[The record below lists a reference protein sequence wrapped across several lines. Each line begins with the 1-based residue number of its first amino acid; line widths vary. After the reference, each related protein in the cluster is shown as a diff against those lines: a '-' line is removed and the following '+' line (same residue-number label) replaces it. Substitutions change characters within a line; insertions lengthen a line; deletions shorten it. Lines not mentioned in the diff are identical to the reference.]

1 MAQELSQKD
10 LMYLTDHLD
19 IEKQH
24 VQKFQEAA
32 NQTTDPQCKRMYQ
45 DIANMHQRH
54 FDTLNQHITKGSSMT
69 SWKS

>member
-1 MAQELSQKD
+1 MSQQLSQKD

-32 NQTTDPQCKRMYQ
+32 SQTTDPQCKQMYQ

-54 FDTLNQHITKGSSMT
+54 FDTLSKHLSTGKMMS
-69 SWKS
+69 